1 MKPARGFTLVELIVV
16 MVVTGVLAGGISV
29 FFMPAVNN
37 YLAVGRR
44 ASLTDMMDG
53 ALRTMSRD
61 IRAAV
66 PNSIRLATSQCFELV
81 PTSGGGRFR
90 TAPDT
95 VWDASAAAADR
106 SLPLDTSGPTSG
118 FDVMTQFSTV
128 PSPGDWVVID
138 NQNGD
143 DVYRG
148 DNRAAIASVG
158 APPSTGGIKLGE
170 HRVTLASPKQFPPGY
185 DGGRFVVVPAAQG
198 PVFYVCANPGPDA
211 SGAGTGTLY
220 RLSGYAFNGAPP
232 SACPAV
238 GAGAPVL
245 ATHVEQCE
253 FSYNPNA
260 GAAQDAGYLQIKLK
274 IRDQNESVQILF
286 GTHADNVP

>member
-16 MVVTGVLAGGISV
+16 MVITGVLAGGISV

-44 ASLTDMMDG
+44 ANLTDMMDG

-61 IRAAV
+61 VRAAV
-66 PNSIRLATSQCFELV
+66 PNSIRLATQKCFELV

-95 VWDASAAAADR
+95 AWDASAAAADR

-118 FDVMTQFSTV
+118 FDVMTQFSS
-128 PSPGDWVVID
+128 PPAPGDWVVID

-148 DNRAAIASVG
+148 DNRAAIAAVG
-158 APPSTGGIKLGE
+158 APPPITGVK

-198 PVFYVCANPGPDA
+198 PVFHVCANPGKDA

-220 RLSGYAFNGAPP
+220 RVSGYAFNGASP

-274 IRDQNESVQILF
+274 ITDQNESVQILF
-286 GTHADNVP
+286 GMHADNVP

>member
-1 MKPARGFTLVELIVV
+1 
-16 MVVTGVLAGGISV
+16 
-29 FFMPAVNN
+29 
-37 YLAVGRR
+37 
-44 ASLTDMMDG
+44 
-53 ALRTMSRD
+53 
-61 IRAAV
+61 
-66 PNSIRLATSQCFELV
+66 
-81 PTSGGGRFR
+81 
-90 TAPDT
+90 

-158 APPSTGGIKLGE
+158 APPSTGGVELGK
-170 HRVTLASPKQFPPGY
+170 HRITLAGTKQFPPGY

-198 PVFYVCANPGPDA
+198 PVFYVCANPNPNKDA
-211 SGAGTGTLY
+211 RGTGTGTLY
-220 RLSGYAFNGAPP
+220 RLSGYAFNGTSPT
-232 SACPAV
+232 ACPAV

-260 GAAQDAGYLQIKLK
+260 GAAQDAGYMQIKLK
-274 IRDQNESVQILF
+274 ITDQNESVQILF

>member
-1 MKPARGFTLVELIVV
+1 
-16 MVVTGVLAGGISV
+16 
-29 FFMPAVNN
+29 
-37 YLAVGRR
+37 
-44 ASLTDMMDG
+44 
-53 ALRTMSRD
+53 
-61 IRAAV
+61 
-66 PNSIRLATSQCFELV
+66 
-81 PTSGGGRFR
+81 
-90 TAPDT
+90 
-95 VWDASAAAADR
+95 
-106 SLPLDTSGPTSG
+106 
-118 FDVMTQFSTV
+118 MTQFTSPPT
-128 PSPGDWVVID
+128 PGDWVVID

-158 APPSTGGIKLGE
+158 APPPIGGVK

-198 PVFYVCANPGPDA
+198 PVFYVCDNRGKDT

-220 RLSGYAFNGAPP
+220 RVSGYAFNGAPP
-232 SACPAV
+232 SACPVV

-260 GAAQDAGYLQIKLK
+260 GAAQDAGYMQIKLK
-274 IRDQNESVQILF
+274 ITDQNESVQILF